1 MHFALTSS
9 FNYRIIVPLALVLQI
24 RIRRSVLPT
33 KLLLIMKAEKV
44 ILSFVA
50 VFVGLIAAGI
60 AFYLYQSTKVI
71 PFDQTKP
78 TATQVT
84 KTAAPTSATA
94 AGTDVF
100 TVDDPSDQQVF
111 STKLVTIKG
120 TAVKGATITVS
131 TDDADQVVQPADN
144 GDFTLTQT
152 IPDGTSI
159 IEFTAIFPD
168 GTEKKIDRTVTFSTE
183 NF

>member
-1 MHFALTSS
+1 
-9 FNYRIIVPLALVLQI
+9 
-24 RIRRSVLPT
+24 
-33 KLLLIMKAEKV
+33 MKAEKV

-50 VFVGLIAAGI
+50 VFVGLVAAGI
-60 AFYLYQSTKVI
+60 AFYLYQSTKMI
-71 PFDQTKP
+71 PADQTTP
-78 TATQVT
+78 TATQIT
-84 KTAAPTSATA
+84 KTPAQAAVNTA
-94 AGTDVF
+94 GSDVF
-100 TVDDPSDQQVF
+100 AVDSPSDQQVF
-111 STKLVTIKG
+111 DKKLITIKG

-131 TDDADQVVQPADN
+131 TDDADQVVQPAAN

-168 GTEKKIDRTVTFSTE
+168 GTQKTIDRTVTFSTA

>member
-1 MHFALTSS
+1 M
-9 FNYRIIVPLALVLQI
+9 R
-24 RIRRSVLPT
+24 
-33 KLLLIMKAEKV
+33 AEKV

-60 AFYLYQSTKVI
+60 AFYLYQSTKAI

-78 TATQVT
+78 TATQVART
-84 KTAAPTSATA
+84 STPKSTNTAGSDT
-94 AGTDVF
+94 F

-111 STKLVTIKG
+111 GTKLITIKG

-131 TDDADQVVQPADN
+131 TDDADQVIQPADS

-152 IPDGTSI
+152 IPDGTSV

-168 GTEKKIDRTVTFSTE
+168 GTQKTIDRTVTFSTE